1 MNETELYAFQVVQGF
16 IDEANE
22 LLNLIEKKDIDGLI
36 RAVSDIK
43 EMRETMVR
51 HYIIKNI
58 LWKST

>member
-16 IDEANE
+16 IEEANE

>member
-22 LLNLIEKKDIDGLI
+22 LLKLIEKKDIDGLMS
-36 RAVSDIK
+36 AVSDIR